1 MMKNVYCYSR
11 EVPVILIRF

>member
-1 MMKNVYCYSR
+1 MKNVYCYSR